1 MTLFTFLVVSA
12 VILILSVPAL
22 RRKARVASFDPGS
35 FPVAVITETKPNE
48 PEARTAIRLGG
59 EICWTPENHPNPHVL
74 ILGGSGSGKTWTIR
88 HLAQA
93 LLRNGY
99 DCVLFDFHGDLM
111 LSGVETCPIAFDSG
125 FGVNPLEVGLDSRGG
140 GPDPQRFEVLEQL
153 RNAFR
158 PMGVLQLAVLDSC
171 LKEAYAKAGMRQEDP
186 STWELA
192 APHFGQFETELLKR
206 IAAEPED
213 VRLRGLRAKISP
225 IFDSRIFSKP
235 QAEIPILRT
244 GKATPGRGLRLE
256 LASLP
261 AALQYLATD
270 TLLKQIF
277 RRRQIAGV
285 QEAVSL
291 YLMIDETKLCTP
303 ARKDSPLAALNRLAT
318 EGRKFGMGLV
328 VSSQFIGHLGRDV
341 VVNTFTKI
349 LMKVDKTEQT
359 ATARR
364 FRVEELRLD
373 ALRNPGDPLVN
384 FADSNEWKEV
394 RIGH

>member
-1 MTLFTFLVVSA
+1 MSLFAFLVASA
-12 VILILSVPAL
+12 VILILCVPAF
-22 RRKARVASFDPGS
+22 RRRTLVASFDPGS
-35 FPVAVITETKPNE
+35 PVNLVAPSGVTEPKTQE
-48 PEARTAIRLGG
+48 GIRLGG
-59 EICWTPENHPNPHVL
+59 DIRWTPENHPNPHVL

-88 HLAQA
+88 RLTQA

-99 DCVLFDFHGDLM
+99 DCILFDFHGDLD
-111 LSGVETCPIAFDSG
+111 LPGVATCPIAFDSD
-125 FGVNPLEVGLDSRGG
+125 FGVNPLEVGLDPRGG
-140 GPDPQRFEVLEQL
+140 GPDPQRFEALEQL

-158 PMGVLQLAVLDSC
+158 PMGVFQLAVLDSC
-171 LKEAYAKAGMRQEDP
+171 LKETYAKAGIRQEEP
-186 STWELA
+186 ATWRLA
-192 APHFGQFETELLKR
+192 SPHFGQFEAELLRR
-206 IAAEPED
+206 ITADSADP
-213 VRLRGLRAKISP
+213 RLRGLRAKIGP
-225 IFDSRIFSKP
+225 VFDSRIFSKP
-235 QAEIPILRT
+235 EAELPILRT
-244 GKATPGRGLRLE
+244 GKATSGRGLRLE

-261 AALQYLATD
+261 AALQYLAAD

-277 RRRQIAGV
+277 RTRQLFGV

-303 ARKDSPLAALNRLAT
+303 VRKDSPLAALNRLAT
-318 EGRKFGMGLV
+318 EGRKFGLGLV

-349 LMKVDKTEQT
+349 LMKVDKTEQA

-373 ALRNPGDPLVN
+373 ALRDPGEGLVN
-384 FADSNEWKEV
+384 FADSSEWKEV

>member
-1 MTLFTFLVVSA
+1 MSLFVFLVVSA
-12 VILILSVPAL
+12 VILIVSIPAL
-22 RRKARVASFDPGS
+22 RRKSSVASFDPGS
-35 FPVAVITETKPNE
+35 FPASVVAQKAPVES
-48 PEARTAIRLGG
+48 EARNAIPLGG
-59 EICWTPENHPNPHVL
+59 DIWWTPENHPNPHVL

-88 HLAQA
+88 HLTQA

-99 DCVLFDFHGDLM
+99 DCVLFDFHGDLAVP
-111 LSGVETCPIAFDSG
+111 GVDTCPIAFDSD
-125 FGVNPLEVGLDSRGG
+125 FGVNPLEVGLDPRGG

-171 LKEAYAKAGMRQEDP
+171 LKETYAKVGMRQEEP
-186 STWELA
+186 ATWELA
-192 APHFGQFETELLKR
+192 APHFGQFETELMTR
-206 IAAEPED
+206 IAAEPD
-213 VRLRGLRAKISP
+213 DARLRALRAKIGP
-225 IFDSRIFSKP
+225 ILDSRIFSKP
-235 QAEIPILRT
+235 QAEFPILRT
-244 GKATPGRGLRLE
+244 GKAAPGRGMRLE

-261 AALQYLATD
+261 AALQYLAAD
-270 TLLKQIF
+270 TLLMQIF
-277 RRRQIAGV
+277 RTRQLFGI
-285 QEAVSL
+285 QDAVSL

-303 ARKDSPLAALNRLAT
+303 TLKDSPLAALNRLAT
-318 EGRKFGMGLV
+318 EGRKFGLGLV

-349 LMKVDKTEQT
+349 LMKVDKTEQA

-373 ALRNPGDPLVN
+373 ALKNPGQGLVN

-394 RIGH
+394 LIGQ